1 MNSFRSV
8 AKAFRQK
15 GGESA
20 FTLKGD
26 VLKSQ
31 RGETVAG
38 TWSGHA
44 NSPTNIIKYNH
55 KA

>member
-8 AKAFRQK
+8 AKASQK

-20 FTLKGD
+20 LTLKGD

-44 NSPTNIIKYNH
+44 NSPTSIIIKPR
-55 KA
+55 